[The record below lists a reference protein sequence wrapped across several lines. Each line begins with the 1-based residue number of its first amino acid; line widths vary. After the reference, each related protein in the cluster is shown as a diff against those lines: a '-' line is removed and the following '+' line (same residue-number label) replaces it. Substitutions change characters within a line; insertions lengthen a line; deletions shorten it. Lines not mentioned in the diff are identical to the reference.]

1 MWLLTILFLII
12 SSYTIFDKNLYFL
25 GVILFSLSVFLLK
38 EHDFSKKK
46 VLIAIS
52 IFIIG
57 CIYKNIHIQSPFNGG
72 TLTGIVIKSSSNY
85 IIVFD
90 GLERFY
96 VPLENNTINIFSIVQ
111 IDGSK
116 PSFFSSNVKYENG
129 FNFQTYLNNSGIYR
143 QIYPKMYTQLFNS
156 YINCSTYFNNVI
168 SLYNSEKSKEI
179 VSLLFF
185 GETDYLSQFYISL
198 KNFGLSYIFSS
209 SGIFLSFI
217 KSKIVSFLSEKIGY
231 KKAQII
237 SMILL
242 APILFI
248 KIDSFIVR
256 RIVLSFLVN
265 TILYKYLS
273 KIEKISLIY
282 SLLLID
288 KYAIN
293 QSAFYIPLTI
303 VLFMNFSSLYLKQK
317 AKYLKNFYQS
327 IIVYL
332 IMIPFLASF
341 NNSLNLLTFLLNIA
355 FLSIFKY
362 QYLFL
367 YPSLLMLKIPFI
379 EKVLDFEYDIF
390 SFSGFKYFSINFPE
404 MNINLSIFYYLFLII
419 FIAYKE
425 INFKRIYKV
434 GLIGFTSILI
444 INLMPITQTIFNEVS
459 FINVGQGDATY
470 IRYNNKNYLIDTG
483 GNVKDDLATNCLIP
497 FLRKKKVYY
506 LDAVFITHYDIDH
519 YYALDSLKKNFIVKS
534 VYDYNNFT
542 QYNGNLIVYNLNSKF
557 NEFVEE
563 NSRSLVYHF
572 SISNF
577 SFLIMGDATIEIEKN
592 IINEFPNLKVDYL
605 KVGHHG
611 SNTSSSYEFLKS
623 LSPKEAIISCG
634 VNNIYH
640 HPHEEV
646 INNLNK
652 LKIKIRRT
660 DKEGTISYI
669 FCR

>member
-1 MWLLTILFLII
+1 
-12 SSYTIFDKNLYFL
+12 
-25 GVILFSLSVFLLK
+25 
-38 EHDFSKKK
+38 
-46 VLIAIS
+46 
-52 IFIIG
+52 
-57 CIYKNIHIQSPFNGG
+57 
-72 TLTGIVIKSSSNY
+72 
-85 IIVFD
+85 
-90 GLERFY
+90 
-96 VPLENNTINIFSIVQ
+96 
-111 IDGSK
+111 
-116 PSFFSSNVKYENG
+116 
-129 FNFQTYLNNSGIYR
+129 
-143 QIYPKMYTQLFNS
+143 
-156 YINCSTYFNNVI
+156 
-168 SLYNSEKSKEI
+168 
-179 VSLLFF
+179 
-185 GETDYLSQFYISL
+185 
-198 KNFGLSYIFSS
+198 
-209 SGIFLSFI
+209 
-217 KSKIVSFLSEKIGY
+217 
-231 KKAQII
+231 
-237 SMILL
+237 
-242 APILFI
+242 
-248 KIDSFIVR
+248 
-256 RIVLSFLVN
+256 
-265 TILYKYLS
+265 
-273 KIEKISLIY
+273 
-282 SLLLID
+282 
-288 KYAIN
+288 
-293 QSAFYIPLTI
+293 
-303 VLFMNFSSLYLKQK
+303 
-317 AKYLKNFYQS
+317 
-327 IIVYL
+327 
-332 IMIPFLASF
+332 
-341 NNSLNLLTFLLNIA
+341 
-355 FLSIFKY
+355 
-362 QYLFL
+362 
-367 YPSLLMLKIPFI
+367 
-379 EKVLDFEYDIF
+379 
-390 SFSGFKYFSINFPE
+390 
-404 MNINLSIFYYLFLII
+404 MNIYLSIFYYLFLII

-425 INFKRIYKV
+425 INFKRIYRV

-506 LDAVFITHYDIDH
+506 LDAVFITHYDTDH
-519 YYALDSLKKNFIVKS
+519 YYALDSLRKNFIVKS

-542 QYNGNLIVYNLNSKF
+542 QYNGNVIVYNLNSKF

-592 IINEFPNLKVDYL
+592 IINEFPNVKVDYL